1 MLHLQFPRCCIF
13 ATLWHKY
20 CHYVNKNWW
29 QDFVIWCKDWYVYV
43 WWLAVTNRCS
53 VQICCMI
60 LCLSPRLKIWKVIKF
75 IKNRVLG
82 LFVCVFFFPCRKMI
96 REVMCVQQWM
106 KLAETLRAISCVYK
120 VCQAKSLITF
130 FFFLNQGNT
139 RDLTDPMVSVM
150 YEQEMWMLMQSN
162 FFWVSHLHVS
172 SPLVSLICPPC
183 IWVSAYV
190 LCICDL
196 SLMFCV
202 FWIHH
207 FCLLLCWLLTACVW
221 DISFVVQCEQ

>member
-1 MLHLQFPRCCIF
+1 MSTMLHLQFPRCCIF

-82 LFVCVFFFPCRKMI
+82 LFVCVLFFFHVGR
-96 REVMCVQQWM
+96 WYG
-106 KLAETLRAISCVYK
+106 KL
-120 VCQAKSLITF
+120 
-130 FFFLNQGNT
+130 
-139 RDLTDPMVSVM
+139 
-150 YEQEMWMLMQSN
+150 
-162 FFWVSHLHVS
+162 
-172 SPLVSLICPPC
+172 
-183 IWVSAYV
+183 
-190 LCICDL
+190 
-196 SLMFCV
+196 CV
-202 FWIHH
+202 FSSEWSWPRLSEPSLA
-207 FCLLLCWLLTACVW
+207 CTRYVRPNLWLLFSSSWTKE
-221 DISFVVQCEQ
+221 IPEI